1 MKKILNIT
9 ALSVGVMLYGQTQI
23 IAHRGFWNTDP
34 KTAKNSIASLENAQ
48 KIKVYGSE
56 FDVQMTKDGV
66 LVVNHD
72 EHINNVEI
80 AETTYSEL
88 KSQKLSNGETIPTLE
103 SYLSTG
109 KKDSSVKLIVEL
121 KPLKSEFRETE
132 MVGKALQMIKG
143 LKLENQVDYI
153 SFSLHICKELKK
165 QDATVKVQ
173 YLKGE
178 LSPAEIKNLGIDGID
193 YHYSVFLEKHKD
205 WLAQAKQLGL
215 ITNAW
220 TVNDPAIYQ
229 QLKDLGVDFVTTD
242 IPDQLLKK

>member
-1 MKKILNIT
+1 MKKILNVT
-9 ALSVGVMLYGQTQI
+9 ALSVGVMLFGQTQI
-23 IAHRGFWNTDP
+23 IAHRGFWNADP

-109 KKDSSVKLIVEL
+109 IKDSSVK
-121 KPLKSEFRETE
+121 S
-132 MVGKALQMIKG
+132 
-143 LKLENQVDYI
+143 
-153 SFSLHICKELKK
+153 
-165 QDATVKVQ
+165 VK
-173 YLKGE
+173 
-178 LSPAEIKNLGIDGID
+178 
-193 YHYSVFLEKHKD
+193 
-205 WLAQAKQLGL
+205 
-215 ITNAW
+215 
-220 TVNDPAIYQ
+220 
-229 QLKDLGVDFVTTD
+229 
-242 IPDQLLKK
+242 